1 MGSNRIRALLVFSF
15 GVVAAITGLLAWQNY
30 EKVETSE
37 ASFLETEVSMEES
50 PDPIPLV
57 PVEAETFSQNAPV
70 IINISYTPES
80 ISLDGT
86 VNSEPLATILSYT
99 FSSNLGTVGITVG
112 LISLKLS
119 PIFSIL
125 SA

>member
-15 GVVAAITGLLAWQNY
+15 GVLAAITGLLAWQNY
-30 EKVETSE
+30 EQTETSD
-37 ASFLETEVSMEES
+37 ASFLEKETSIKQS
-50 PDPIPLV
+50 SDPIPLI

-86 VNSEPLATILSYT
+86 VNSEPLAEALLLASEQLVPEGDVFEDFEFIA
-99 FSSNLGTVGITVG
+99 G
-112 LISLKLS
+112 
-119 PIFSIL
+119 
-125 SA
+125 A